1 MTSPAENAPVPV
13 ARGAASAV
21 VLIGPMGAGKTSI
34 GRRVAKALALPFADT
49 DAAVAREHGP
59 LEAVFATL
67 GEKRFRELEREAVR
81 DALASGGVVSLGGGA
96 VLDPH
101 TRADLERHRV
111 VLLTVTPDVVA
122 GRIRGSSR
130 PLLQTEDPVE
140 RWTAILHA
148 RRPLYDEV
156 ADIEFDTSTGPLQDV
171 VDGIVDWVRGGARSA
186 TGEEKT

>member
-13 ARGAASAV
+13 AREAASAV

-34 GRRVAKALALPFADT
+34 GRRVAKALALPFSDT

-59 LEAVFATL
+59 LETVFATL

-81 DALASGGVVSLGGGA
+81 AALATGGVVSLGGGA

-101 TRADLERHRV
+101 TRAELERHRV
-111 VLLTVTPDVVA
+111 VLLTVTPEVVA

-140 RWTAILHA
+140 RWTAIFHE

-171 VDGIVDWVRGGARSA
+171 VDGIVDWVRGGAGPA